1 VFGGFSVRVRCSV
14 FGTCE
19 RLFGY
24 LVITRYPNNCSEA
37 LSACSVYLN
46 ICFCS
51 VNIVRCQPWYIDTG
65 RKEVKYLRKLSEK
78 EKEPDVTVNK
88 KEFQDLSDKV
98 KLPRGLTRL
107 IPNSVLR
114 TRTSVQIS

>member
-1 VFGGFSVRVRCSV
+1 M
-14 FGTCE
+14 
-19 RLFGY
+19 FGY
-24 LVITRYPNNCSEA
+24 LVITRYPNNWSEA
-37 LSACSVYLN
+37 LSACSVYLS

-65 RKEVKYLRKLSEK
+65 RKEVNYLRKLSEK

-98 KLPRGLTRL
+98 KLPRELTRL

>member
-1 VFGGFSVRVRCSV
+1 M
-14 FGTCE
+14 
-19 RLFGY
+19 FGY

-37 LSACSVYLN
+37 LSTCSVYLN

-51 VNIVRCQPWYIDTG
+51 VKIVRCQPWYIEVG
-65 RKEVKYLRKLSEK
+65 REEVKYLRKLSEK

-88 KEFQDLSDKV
+88 SEFQCLSDKV
-98 KLPRGLTRL
+98 ELPRGLTRL